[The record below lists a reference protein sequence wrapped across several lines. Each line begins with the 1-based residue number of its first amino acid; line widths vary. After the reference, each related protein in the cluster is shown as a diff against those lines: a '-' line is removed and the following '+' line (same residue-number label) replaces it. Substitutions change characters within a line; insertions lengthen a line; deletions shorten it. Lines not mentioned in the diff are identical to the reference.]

1 MANHKD
7 ILKQALNE
15 LPVGFAELLETAIIP
30 AATEITSPASVED
43 ALIACGK
50 TAKYINKILE
60 NLGGLPLLQVPLRV
74 GQLNPSTQIL
84 AVAGLEFVGTTLH
97 EIEIVSPVEGVT
109 YLVSSLTLGVQ
120 VTQGAETATSAFYWV
135 TNHADMSSI
144 DGPLTK
150 EGADMFFATVPTTSP
165 GQYSVKISV
174 GFGVGEN
181 GEESYTVT
189 KTVSVGVEDSDL

>member
-1 MANHKD
+1 MSNHKD

-15 LPVGFAELLETAIIP
+15 LPAGFAELLETAIIP

-74 GQLNPSTQIL
+74 GQLNPSTQIM

-97 EIEIVSPVEGVT
+97 EIEIVSPVEGQT
-109 YLVSSLTLGVQ
+109 YLVSSLTLGVE
-120 VTQGAETATSAFYWV
+120 VLQGASDATSAFYWV
-135 TNHADMSSI
+135 INHADMSSVE
-144 DGPLTK
+144 GAMTK
-150 EGADMFFATVPTTSP
+150 EGENMYFKTIPTTAP
-165 GQYSVKISV
+165 GQYSIKITV
-174 GFGVGEN
+174 NFGVGTEL
-181 GEESYTVT
+181 YTIS

>member
-1 MANHKD
+1 MSNHKD

-30 AATEITSPASVED
+30 AASEITSPASVED

-109 YLVSSLTLGVQ
+109 
-120 VTQGAETATSAFYWV
+120 SAFYWV
-135 TNHADMSSI
+135 TNHADMSSVE
-144 DGPLTK
+144 GAMTK
-150 EGADMFFATVPTTSP
+150 EGENMYFKTIPTTAP
-165 GQYSVKISV
+165 GQYSIKITV
-174 GFGVGEN
+174 NFGVGTEL
-181 GEESYTVT
+181 YTIS